1 MCQPQKAAD
10 CDVSSLDGMT
20 AQASSGRAINVIKGV
35 PLVGD
40 LPFTD
45 RSYTFTTM
53 GSFGGD
59 LRGGTSATAT
69 AASWNTGNARPMYYV
84 QPANDD
90 KNIASNTV
98 MWTLNVPVPVTIYL
112 DFWGGDAHVNT
123 LGLKDWLLSPTTQW
137 VRQLDESGTAFTPNY
152 GPGPVFSQTFPAG
165 TIEIMGVSAA
175 APFAS
180 SAEAQRKR
188 LHRTAATATARSIS
202 SSSPTAAPSATA
214 TARAA
219 APPPTRPA
227 SFMTAQGTTSTPR
240 STRARACSRS
250 PPSSRQVRFN
260 PILIRS

>member
-1 MCQPQKAAD
+1 
-10 CDVSSLDGMT
+10 
-20 AQASSGRAINVIKGV
+20 
-35 PLVGD
+35 
-40 LPFTD
+40 
-45 RSYTFTTM
+45 M

-112 DFWGGDAHVNT
+112 DFWGGDTHVNT

-188 LHRTAATATARSIS
+188 LHTVSWLSSSRAPSTCGARRGTARGSVA
-202 SSSPTAAPSATA
+202 PNAAGFTTCCWSRRSCSCSA
-214 TARAA
+214 R
-219 APPPTRPA
+219 
-227 SFMTAQGTTSTPR
+227 
-240 STRARACSRS
+240 
-250 PPSSRQVRFN
+250 
-260 PILIRS
+260 

>member
-1 MCQPQKAAD
+1 
-10 CDVSSLDGMT
+10 MT

-59 LRGGTSATAT
+59 LRGGTSASAT

-90 KNIASNTV
+90 KNIPANTV

-112 DFWGGDAHVNT
+112 DFWGGDTRKIVMLFSVCRAVRLANPKSITIADVNT

-165 TIEIMGVSAA
+165 TIEIMGNGGNGHGTFYLFVETNCNVVGGNCPCGGGPS
-175 APFAS
+175 S
-180 SAEAQRKR
+180 SAGVIYDGTGFDQY
-188 LHRTAATATARSIS
+188 
-202 SSSPTAAPSATA
+202 
-214 TARAA
+214 
-219 APPPTRPA
+219 PPIN
-227 SFMTAQGTTSTPR
+227 
-240 STRARACSRS
+240 
-250 PPSSRQVRFN
+250 PSSRMFEITTEFKTVQVRF
-260 PILIRS
+260 

>member
-59 LRGGTSATAT
+59 LRGGTSSTAR
-69 AASWNTGNARPMYYV
+69 AASWNTDNQRPMYYV
-84 QPANDD
+84 KPANDD
-90 KNIASNTV
+90 KNTASNTV

-112 DFWGGDAHVNT
+112 DFWGGDTHVNT

-152 GPGPVFSQTFPAG
+152 GPGPVYSQTFPAG
-165 TIEIMGVSAA
+165 NIDIMGNGGNGHGTFYLFVE
-175 APFAS
+175 PNCG
-180 SAEAQRKR
+180 
-188 LHRTAATATARSIS
+188 SIGDGDC
-202 SSSPTAAPSATA
+202 PCGGAPSAQA
-214 TARAA
+214 GVIYD
-219 APPPTRPA
+219 
-227 SFMTAQGTTSTPR
+227 GT
-240 STRARACSRS
+240 
-250 PPSSRQVRFN
+250 VR
-260 PILIRS
+260 

>member
-1 MCQPQKAAD
+1 
-10 CDVSSLDGMT
+10 
-20 AQASSGRAINVIKGV
+20 
-35 PLVGD
+35 
-40 LPFTD
+40 
-45 RSYTFTTM
+45 M

-112 DFWGGDAHVNT
+112 DFWGGDTHVNT

-214 TARAA
+214 TALAA

-227 SFMTAQGTTSTPR
+227 SSVT
-240 STRARACSRS
+240 
-250 PPSSRQVRFN
+250 
-260 PILIRS
+260 